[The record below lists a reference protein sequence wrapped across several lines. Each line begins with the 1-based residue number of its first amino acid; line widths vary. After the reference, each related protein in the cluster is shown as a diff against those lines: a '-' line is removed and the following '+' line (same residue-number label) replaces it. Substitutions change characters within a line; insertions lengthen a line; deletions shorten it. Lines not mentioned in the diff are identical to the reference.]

1 MEDDFLVV
9 EADEGGGVAMLE
21 IALLV
26 PVGVVSPADEG
37 DWGGEVAILAK
48 VSAGF
53 GGGWVSGR

>member
-1 MEDDFLVV
+1 MEDEFLVV

-21 IALLV
+21 IVLLV

-37 DWGGEVAILAK
+37 DWGREVAILVK

-53 GGGWVSGR
+53 G